1 MKKAFNSLLLIGIG
15 LLVLSLLLNERI
27 SNLSSWYR
35 VSLLNTYDST
45 IAETDGFKLV
55 ETFEK
60 VGSKSTQTR
69 KVYLINYIGN
79 FTIDNINYTEDV
91 SFHEM
96 RYTSKKEA
104 TRIYNTLS
112 HQPFTFKI
120 YYDKKNPLFT
130 FTSKRKVP
138 NLFVSIFSSWSTV
151 FIVFIGFLVIIV
163 GVILLKEIVKS
174 KKNKPVLNEKHI
186 EKAYKLTGNIEDD
199 YYSGAIRHYQLKEW
213 EGFWCTIHLMKDTIV
228 VVHNSDNH
236 HSFREYNYKEFIHKK
251 IIDEICIAEP
261 EIKYR
266 EEILATIEAKV

>member
-1 MKKAFNSLLLIGIG
+1 LKKAFKALLLIGIG

-130 FTSKRKVP
+130 LQTFLWYVCFVCNLIPTVLEFHKRMQVNRNSIQQHHSQMVP
-138 NLFVSIFSSWSTV
+138 NQDLQWLHTYDV
-151 FIVFIGFLVIIV
+151 
-163 GVILLKEIVKS
+163 
-174 KKNKPVLNEKHI
+174 
-186 EKAYKLTGNIEDD
+186 
-199 YYSGAIRHYQLKEW
+199 
-213 EGFWCTIHLMKDTIV
+213 
-228 VVHNSDNH
+228 
-236 HSFREYNYKEFIHKK
+236 
-251 IIDEICIAEP
+251 
-261 EIKYR
+261 YR
-266 EEILATIEAKV
+266 K

>member
-27 SNLSSWYR
+27 SNLSSWHR

-60 VGSKSTQTR
+60 VGSKSAQTR
-69 KVYLINYIGN
+69 KIYLISYIGN
-79 FTIDNINYTEDV
+79 FTIDNINYAEDV

-151 FIVFIGFLVIIV
+151 FIVFICFVLIIV
-163 GVILLKEIVKS
+163 GVILLKEIIKS
-174 KKNKPVLNEKHI
+174 KKNKAVPNEKHM

-266 EEILATIEAKV
+266 KEILATIKAKV

>member
-1 MKKAFNSLLLIGIG
+1 M
-15 LLVLSLLLNERI
+15 LLNERI

-96 RYTSKKEA
+96 RYTSKKA

-120 YYDKKNPLFT
+120 YYDKINPLFT

-138 NLFVSIFSSWSTV
+138 NLFVSIFR
-151 FIVFIGFLVIIV
+151 V
-163 GVILLKEIVKS
+163 GARCL
-174 KKNKPVLNEKHI
+174 
-186 EKAYKLTGNIEDD
+186 
-199 YYSGAIRHYQLKEW
+199 
-213 EGFWCTIHLMKDTIV
+213 
-228 VVHNSDNH
+228 
-236 HSFREYNYKEFIHKK
+236 
-251 IIDEICIAEP
+251 
-261 EIKYR
+261 
-266 EEILATIEAKV
+266 

>member
-35 VSLLNTYDST
+35 VSLLNTYDSI

-55 ETFEK
+55 EAFEK

-69 KVYLINYIGN
+69 KVYVINYIGN
-79 FTIDNINYTEDV
+79 FTIDNINYTEEV

-112 HQPFTFKI
+112 LQPFTFKI

-130 FTSKRKVP
+130 FTSNRKIP
-138 NLFVSIFSSWSTV
+138 NLFSALFSSWSTV
-151 FIVFIGFLVIIV
+151 FIVFIGLVLVLI
-163 GVILLKEIVKS
+163 GVLLLKESVKS
-174 KKNKPVLNEKHI
+174 KKK
-186 EKAYKLTGNIEDD
+186 
-199 YYSGAIRHYQLKEW
+199 
-213 EGFWCTIHLMKDTIV
+213 M
-228 VVHNSDNH
+228 
-236 HSFREYNYKEFIHKK
+236 
-251 IIDEICIAEP
+251 
-261 EIKYR
+261 
-266 EEILATIEAKV
+266 